1 VDDRDRGRG
10 RRGTFGRVTVDAL
23 VVAGGWLVLAG
34 TLHVHDLAVAVG
46 LGAGAAAA
54 GAALRRYVGHRP
66 AGLRTWVGPLP
77 AAMLG
82 TVTDTWT
89 VTRALARRLRGAPP
103 TSGFVALP
111 FEVGDAG
118 AGDAT
123 RRAAATLLTTLQP
136 NSYVVGFDRT
146 RGTAI
151 VHQLEP
157 TDDPPIAASL
167 RARP

>member
-10 RRGTFGRVTVDAL
+10 RRGTFGRVAADGL
-23 VVAGGWLVLAG
+23 VVATGWLVLAG
-34 TLHVHDLAVAVG
+34 TLHPHDLVVAST
-46 LGAGAAAA
+46 LGIAAA
-54 GAALRRYVGHRP
+54 GAGGALRRYVGHRP

-77 AAMLG
+77 AALLG
-82 TVTDTWT
+82 TLTDTWT
-89 VTRALARRLRGAPP
+89 VTRALVRRLRGAPP
-103 TSGFVALP
+103 SSGFVALP

-136 NSYVVGFDRT
+136 NSYVVGFDRA
-146 RGTAI
+146 RGRAI